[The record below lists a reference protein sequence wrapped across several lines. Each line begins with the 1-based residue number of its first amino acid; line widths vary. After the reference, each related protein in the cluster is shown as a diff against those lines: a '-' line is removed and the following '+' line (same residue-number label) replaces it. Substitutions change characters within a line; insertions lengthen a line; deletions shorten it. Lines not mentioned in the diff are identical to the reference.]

1 MKKLALLLTALV
13 LSATLSAAIPPD
25 AAYLQSFEKWKS
37 ELIDD
42 LKQNWL
48 VLAGLFWLKPGA
60 NTFGSAS
67 DNAIVLPSGPP
78 HAGVFQMQGESV
90 SVQLQRSVQ
99 AKINGQSLVQSKLQA
114 DVTGKPTVIEMASL

>member
-37 ELIDD
+37 DLIDD
-42 LKQNWL
+42 LKQHWL
-48 VLAGLFWLKPGA
+48 PLAGLFWLKPGA

-67 DNAIVLPSGPP
+67 DNAIILPSGPA
-78 HAGVFQMQGESV
+78 HAGVFNRQGYEV
-90 SVQLQRSVQ
+90 TVELEKGVD
-99 AKINGQSLVQSKLQA
+99 AKSGGQQQTTAKLY
-114 DVTGKPTVIEMASL
+114 P

>member
-37 ELIDD
+37 ELVDD

-48 VLAGLFWLKPGA
+48 PLAGLFWHATARWTRRLLE
-60 NTFGSAS
+60 
-67 DNAIVLPSGPP
+67 VLAAVVLAQLVITVVMVLATPFVPLTVDVLVRCRPTTMSKVMVPVR
-78 HAGVFQMQGESV
+78 GV
-90 SVQLQRSVQ
+90 
-99 AKINGQSLVQSKLQA
+99 
-114 DVTGKPTVIEMASL
+114 PTVESREVTVTV

>member
-1 MKKLALLLTALV
+1 MKKIFSLTAMVMVSAV
-13 LSATLSAAIPPD
+13 LAQSAQPPN
-25 AAYLQSFEKWKS
+25 AAYLKSFEKWKG
-37 ELIDD
+37 ELVDD

-78 HAGVFQMQGESV
+78 HAGVFQLQGESV
-90 SVQLQRSVQ
+90 SVELQKGVQ
-99 AKINGQSLVQSKLQA
+99 AKIDGQSLVQSKLLA
-114 DVTGKPTVIEMASL
+114 DVSGK